1 MLIHRDNFIKMVDEI
16 PFVREEIRKDN
27 PRFTLEWSNNLDKFK
42 YVVVQTMFQLYCI
55 MAESLDEK
63 SKQIRKLQSQLKEVN
78 DSQVE
83 DEVLAELTETPET
96 PEANY
101 LYPLQPV
108 HMDRWAPC
116 PEEGRIMFFESS
128 GERSRYLIEETKDRH
143 SSRVPDEYTS
153 YSELPAVIAPKG
165 YRENYTQY
173 VYSTPLGVI
182 TYYIK

>member
-1 MLIHRDNFIKMVDEI
+1 MIVHRDNFIKMVKEI
-16 PFVREEIRKDN
+16 PFVRDEIRKAN

-55 MAESLDEK
+55 MAESLDEQ
-63 SKQIRKLQSQLKEVN
+63 SKQIRKLQSQLKELN

-83 DEVLAELTETPET
+83 DEVLAEITQMEET
-96 PEANY
+96 PEATF

-128 GERSRYLIEETKDRH
+128 AERSKYVFEEIKDRPFGG
-143 SSRVPDEYTS
+143 VPDEYTS
-153 YSELPAVIAPKG
+153 YSELPPVTAPKG

-173 VYSTPLGVI
+173 VIQTPKGLI